1 MWVWVCKAVLDTTV
15 EFHPH
20 DLLPFNAS
28 LTFSF
33 IRHEYIHVL
42 ITTHTRT
49 HHHSHTHHHTHT
61 LITTHMHSHHSHTHH
76 HTRTHRHTHALITT
90 HTRTHLHSHMH
101 SSPLTHALITT
112 HPCTH
117 HHSRIQVCC
126 DKFQQCTW
134 HSSPRVWC
142 SGNEHKNLSLNKH

>member
-112 HPCTH
+112 HVYKCAVISSSSVHGILH
-117 HHSRIQVCC
+117 HGCGVAGMSIRI
-126 DKFQQCTW
+126 
-134 HSSPRVWC
+134 
-142 SGNEHKNLSLNKH
+142 